1 MKRILLT
8 GGTGLVGAYRVDRLL
23 ASGVKIRVPYRIN
36 VDRYGNE
43 LNVDYRH
50 AMEKK

>member
-1 MKRILLT
+1 MKHIMT
-8 GGTGLVGAYRVDRLL
+8 GGAGLVGAYRVDRLL